1 MTKQAQM
8 NMLINYTVTATTKKL
23 ADLNCFHFELQI
35 VLRTFHEPKRMLQ
48 AMGSWLTK
56 VLSTALYDPIPE
68 YLPDPNPIALKK

>member
-23 ADLNCFHFELQI
+23 ADSNCFHFELQI
-35 VLRTFHEPKRMLQ
+35 VLRTFHEPNRMLQ